1 MVSKEVGSVSM
12 AAGELTDQAESSI
25 RVTDRAAYAGSS
37 SSAVETAPAPA
48 PRKQDILSKPIL
60 KRFAVNVASLFSL
73 HVANMLLPLL
83 TVPYVVRIIGPER
96 LGLLN
101 FSQAF
106 VAYFTLL
113 INYGFDMASVRAI
126 AANRDN
132 AEVKN
137 RVFSEVIFGKSALWV
152 VSTIIFAVISS
163 FVDEFRAHYW
173 LHICT
178 YIGTIGIVFFPVWL
192 YQAMENLGRVA
203 LFNTIIKVL
212 VTLTVFIFIQQPEDY
227 VYQNLSLSLSQVM
240 VSFVA
245 FFVAVKRF
253 NIHFSWPTM
262 AQMTKRFRDDSTL
275 FFTSV
280 VATIYAG
287 SNIFLLGMF
296 STPYNV
302 GIFSAGTR
310 IVGIAQAFVSLALNQ
325 AFFPIVANA
334 FGQSEEKGL
343 TIVRTIFFPVTL
355 LMMLVSAGIW
365 LIAPIFISM
374 FYGAKFEEA
383 VLVLRIVALL
393 PITLGLNN
401 LFGVHTM
408 LSLRMDKAF
417 FRISAVGSIVS
428 LSLNALFI
436 QRFGHVGVA
445 CSWVITEAF
454 VTTSFY
460 VYLRY
465 KGIEVV
471 KLSYLQEAITFS
483 KSRLAVLFKQQS

>member
-1 MVSKEVGSVSM
+1 MLSRKEAIVLTDAQLADAS
-12 AAGELTDQAESSI
+12 GELVASADVEAVAPKSS
-25 RVTDRAAYAGSS
+25 V
-37 SSAVETAPAPA
+37 
-48 PRKQDILSKPIL
+48 LSKSTL
-60 KRFAVNVASLFSL
+60 KRFAVNVASLFSI

-113 INYGFDMASVRAI
+113 INYGFDMAAVRTI
-126 AANRDN
+126 AANRTNQD
-132 AEVKN
+132 VTN
-137 RVFSEVIFGKSALWV
+137 RVFSEVVVGKALLWV
-152 VSTIIFAVISS
+152 LSTIIFGFISY
-163 FVDEFRAHYW
+163 FVPDFRAHLW

-178 YIGTIGIVFFPVWL
+178 YIGCLGIVFFPVWL

-203 LFNTIIKVL
+203 LFNMITKVL
-212 VTLTVFIFIQQPEDY
+212 VMLTVFIFIRQPNDY
-227 VYQNLSLSLSQVM
+227 IYQNLSLSLSQVAL
-240 VSFVA
+240 SFIA

-253 NIHFSWPTM
+253 NITFAWPGLTNM
-262 AQMTKRFRDDSTL
+262 LIRFRNDSTL

-287 SNIFLLGMF
+287 SNVFLLGIF

-325 AFFPIVANA
+325 AFFPIVASA
-334 FGQSEEKGL
+334 FGESEEKGL
-343 TIVRTIFFPVTL
+343 TVVRTIFFPVIV
-355 LMMLVSAGIW
+355 LMMLISLGLW
-365 LIAPIFISM
+365 LIAPVFISL
-374 FYGAKFEEA
+374 FYGAKFDDA
-383 VLVLRIVALL
+383 VVVLRIVSLL

-417 FRISAVGSIVS
+417 FRISAIGSIIS
-428 LSLNALFI
+428 LSLNALLI
-436 QRFGHVGVA
+436 QRFGPAGVA
-445 CSWVITEAF
+445 ASWVTTEAF
-454 VTTSFY
+454 VTFSFY
-460 VYLRY
+460 AYLRY
-465 KGIEVV
+465 KGIQVV
-471 KLSYLQEAITFS
+471 KLAYLQDAIAFS
-483 KSRLAVLFKQQS
+483 RNRLAVLFKQ

>member
-1 MVSKEVGSVSM
+1 MLSKEVDRPEASGANRTDELDNPVLGNGAIHDAQGRTEATPGSVNR
-12 AAGELTDQAESSI
+12 GD
-25 RVTDRAAYAGSS
+25 V
-37 SSAVETAPAPA
+37 
-48 PRKQDILSKPIL
+48 LSKSIL

-106 VAYFTLL
+106 VTYFTLL
-113 INYGFDMASVRAI
+113 INYGFDMAAVRAI
-126 AANRDN
+126 AANRTDK
-132 AEVKN
+132 AVVN
-137 RVFSEVIFGKSALWV
+137 RVFSEVMVGKSLLWV
-152 VSTIIFAVISS
+152 VSTVIFSTVSW
-163 FVDEFRAHYW
+163 FVPEFRAHLW

-178 YIGTIGIVFFPVWL
+178 YFGCIGIVFFPVWL
-192 YQAMENLGRVA
+192 YQAMEKLSGVA
-203 LFNTIIKVL
+203 LFNLIIKVL
-212 VTLTVFIFIQQPEDY
+212 VTLTVFVFIRKADDY
-227 VYQNLSLSLSQVM
+227 VYQNLSLSMAQVA

-245 FFVAVKRF
+245 FYVAIRRF
-253 NIHFSWPTM
+253 GITFSWPTRI
-262 AQMTKRFRDDSTL
+262 QMLTRFREDSTL

-287 SNIFLLGMF
+287 SNIFLLGIF

-334 FGQSEEKGL
+334 FGQGEEKGL
-343 TIVRTIFFPVTL
+343 TIVRTIFFPVTV
-355 LMMLVSAGIW
+355 LMVLISAGLW
-365 LIAPIFISM
+365 LIAPVFISL
-374 FYGAKFEEA
+374 FYGAKFDDA
-383 VLVLRIVALL
+383 VLVLRIVSLL

-417 FRISAVGSIVS
+417 FRISAIGSVVS
-428 LSLNALFI
+428 LTLNALMI
-436 QRFGHVGVA
+436 QRFGHIGVA

-454 VTTSFY
+454 VTSSFY
-460 VYLRY
+460 IYLRH
-465 KGIEVV
+465 KGVQVV
-471 KLSYLQEAITFS
+471 QLAYLKDAITFS
-483 KSRLAVLFKQQS
+483 KNRLAILLK